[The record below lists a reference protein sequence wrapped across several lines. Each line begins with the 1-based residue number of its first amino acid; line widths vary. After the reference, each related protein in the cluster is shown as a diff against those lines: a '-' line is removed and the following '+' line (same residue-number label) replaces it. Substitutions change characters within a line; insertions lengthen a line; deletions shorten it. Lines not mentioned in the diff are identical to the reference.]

1 MKANM
6 LHQKQGV
13 HFSFVCYVLGDT
25 GEQGDYDDAPHIGG
39 PPPTGVLVVP
49 SPPASLRYKKT
60 TLVGDKVQSLGL
72 EERIALN
79 KDIKHDVVT
88 AQDWAVN
95 GETYIKLTR
104 KGVTLNII
112 PK

>member
-1 MKANM
+1 M

-25 GEQGDYDDAPHIGG
+25 GEQGDYDDEPNIGMHLSG
-39 PPPTGVLVVP
+39 GVLP
-49 SPPASLRYKKT
+49 GPRT
-60 TLVGDKVQSLGL
+60 GDKAQSLGL

-79 KDIKHDVVT
+79 KDIKHDGVT

-95 GETYIKLTR
+95 GETYIKLSR

>member
-1 MKANM
+1 M

-13 HFSFVCYVLGDT
+13 HFSFVYYVLGDT
-25 GEQGDYDDAPHIGG
+25 GDQGDYDDAPHIRG
-39 PPPTGVLVVP
+39 PPPTGVLVMP
-49 SPPASLRYKKT
+49 GPPASLRYKKT
-60 TLVGDKVQSLGL
+60 TLLGDKVQSLGL

-95 GETYIKLTR
+95 GETYMKLPSAL
-104 KGVTLNII
+104 LN
-112 PK
+112 